1 MSKIAVLTDSTS
13 DIPDDICKKNNIF
26 VIPLFVSFSDR
37 TYIDDGTD
45 ITKKQFY
52 DKLEDVKQLP
62 KSAQPSPGN
71 FIKFYEKIFK
81 DYDSIISIHISKK
94 MSGTVDSAQ
103 MAKKEFPDKD
113 ITIIDSE
120 LVHLPCGVLVME
132 AAKMAREGKSKEEI
146 LDKVEELGKKV
157 KVLFIPNTLKYL
169 KMGGRIGGAKGLIA
183 SILEI
188 RPILTLANG
197 EVSQFKTTRRF
208 NQAKNE
214 LIESMKKMTSNT
226 DRLNVIVSDSNA
238 EEEGDK
244 LAERIKNEFSLKDV
258 ERAGIGVIVGTHLG
272 PGAVASTFWED

>member
-1 MSKIAVLTDSTS
+1 MSKIAILTDSTS

-37 TYIDDGTD
+37 TYIDDGAD

-132 AAKMAREGKSKEEI
+132 AAKMAKEGKSKEEI

-214 LIESMKKMTSNT
+214 LIESMKKMISNT

-238 EEEGDK
+238 EDEGDK
-244 LAERIKNEFSLKDV
+244 LAERIKNEFGLKDV
-258 ERAGIGVIVGTHLG
+258 RRAGIGVIVGTHLG